1 MSRLAFVDIETTGLD
16 VDRAE
21 VWEVGLYIESS
32 DPSEASSDDGEYSW
46 LLPVSHLGTA
56 EPEALKLSGFYE
68 RHPDGGAKTV
78 GRDQLFFLPH
88 FAREFESITRG
99 ATLVGANVRF
109 DERFLDRLLRAQNTS
124 PSWHYRL
131 CDVEA
136 LAQGAMRN
144 PLPMGL
150 ANSLNSMAARLILV
164 TPEFKAHNALEDAKA
179 ARCLYHMVVN
189 QFVP

>member
-1 MSRLAFVDIETTGLD
+1 MSTLAFVDIETTGLD

-21 VWEVGLYIESS
+21 VWEVGLYIESTY
-32 DPSEASSDDGEYSW
+32 PSEGSSDDGEYSW

-68 RHPDGGAKTV
+68 RHPIGNGSWNTDEVTMATPL
-78 GRDQLFFLPH
+78 R
-88 FAREFESITRG
+88 FAHDFERLTRG

-150 ANSLNSMAARLILV
+150 ANSLNSMAARLNLLNSMQLAS
-164 TPEFKAHNALEDAKA
+164 TS
-179 ARCLYHMVVN
+179 
-189 QFVP
+189 